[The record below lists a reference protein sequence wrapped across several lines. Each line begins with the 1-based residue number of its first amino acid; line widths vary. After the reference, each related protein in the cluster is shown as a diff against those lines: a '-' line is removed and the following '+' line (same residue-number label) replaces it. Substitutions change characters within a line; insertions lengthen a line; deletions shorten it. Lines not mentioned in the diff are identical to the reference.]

1 MNNIIT
7 TEKIFSSEFE
17 PRRWIINKILPTG
30 LSLLT
35 GKEKIGKSMFALYLS
50 VRKSVGFDFLE
61 LNTVYG
67 EVLYVNFNDS
77 IGLVQKRL
85 KKMFDIKIGIIHF
98 LTDPNLIYEN
108 FITTISKILLEN
120 RNINFIVIDSFD
132 KVIKCNK
139 SKYEILHNLKIL
151 SDVKNIGIF
160 VISNDN
166 SISCFMDTIFY
177 LSKNTV
183 DLYSLKV
190 IGKDIQ
196 TTTINLKLD
205 ENLRFIKNEN
215 IRYFD
220 KNEDETILAL
230 SQFINNENKSF
241 KGTSTDLLNELL
253 KINNNLKTKVNT
265 LTRKLNSYKSILQDK
280 YNILY
285 ENRRID
291 LNKIIILNYI
301 EKGDINERRNSSNNS

>member
-7 TEKIFSSEFE
+7 TEKILNTEFE

-35 GKEKIGKSMFALYLS
+35 GEEKIGKSMFALYLYI
-50 VRKSVGFDFLE
+50 RKSVGIDFLE
-61 LNTVYG
+61 LNIVSG
-67 EVLYVNFNDS
+67 EILYVNFNDS
-77 IGLVQKRL
+77 IGLIQKRL
-85 KKMFDIKIGIIHF
+85 KKMVDAKIGVVHF
-98 LTDPNLIYEN
+98 LTEPNLIYEN
-108 FITTISKILLEN
+108 FITTISKILIEN
-120 RNINFIVIDSFD
+120 KNIDFIVIDSFD

-139 SKYEILHNLKIL
+139 NKYELLHNLKTL
-151 SDVKNIGIF
+151 SDFKNIGIF
-160 VISNDN
+160 VISSDS
-166 SISCFMDTIFY
+166 SISCFTDTIFY

-196 TTTINLKLD
+196 TITINLKLD
-205 ENLRFIKNEN
+205 ENLRFIKNKN
-215 IRYFD
+215 IKYFD
-220 KNEDETILAL
+220 KNEDEVILAL
-230 SQFINNENKSF
+230 SQFINTKNKSW

-253 KINNNLKTKVNT
+253 KINGNLKTKVNV

-285 ENRRID
+285 ENRRVD
-291 LNKIIILNYI
+291 LNKITILNYI
-301 EKGDINERRNSSNNS
+301 EKGNINERRNSSNNS

>member
-1 MNNIIT
+1 
-7 TEKIFSSEFE
+7 
-17 PRRWIINKILPTG
+17 
-30 LSLLT
+30 
-35 GKEKIGKSMFALYLS
+35 
-50 VRKSVGFDFLE
+50 
-61 LNTVYG
+61 
-67 EVLYVNFNDS
+67 
-77 IGLVQKRL
+77 
-85 KKMFDIKIGIIHF
+85 
-98 LTDPNLIYEN
+98 
-108 FITTISKILLEN
+108 
-120 RNINFIVIDSFD
+120 
-132 KVIKCNK
+132 
-139 SKYEILHNLKIL
+139 
-151 SDVKNIGIF
+151 
-160 VISNDN
+160 
-166 SISCFMDTIFY
+166 MDTIFY

-215 IRYFD
+215 ITYFD
-220 KNEDETILAL
+220 KSDDETILAL

-265 LTRKLNSYKSILQDK
+265 LTRKLNSYKSILQSK

-291 LNKIIILNYI
+291 LNKIIILTYI
-301 EKGDINERRNSSNNS
+301 EKGDINERWNSSNNS

>member
-120 RNINFIVIDSFD
+120 RNIIIIHSITNINNIVFFIGSP
-132 KVIKCNK
+132 
-139 SKYEILHNLKIL
+139 
-151 SDVKNIGIF
+151 
-160 VISNDN
+160 
-166 SISCFMDTIFY
+166 FY
-177 LSKNTV
+177 L
-183 DLYSLKV
+183 LLCL
-190 IGKDIQ
+190 
-196 TTTINLKLD
+196 INL
-205 ENLRFIKNEN
+205 
-215 IRYFD
+215 
-220 KNEDETILAL
+220 
-230 SQFINNENKSF
+230 INVK
-241 KGTSTDLLNELL
+241 
-253 KINNNLKTKVNT
+253 KV
-265 LTRKLNSYKSILQDK
+265 
-280 YNILY
+280 
-285 ENRRID
+285 
-291 LNKIIILNYI
+291 
-301 EKGDINERRNSSNNS
+301 